1 MGQGPSKIAI
11 ESWIFNIHFVRKASD
26 KRSKIVIL
34 PKFLTSNLH
43 FVRENY
49 FRNAPGHRPRLKK
62 ETERRA
68 RENPQLDGTRKQIG
82 KHKDENIDH

>member
-26 KRSKIVIL
+26 EQSKIVIL

-62 ETERRA
+62 R
-68 RENPQLDGTRKQIG
+68 DRKKSEKIR
-82 KHKDENIDH
+82 N